1 LEKTEAWATIEEIEE
16 PDLTSNP
23 GDIAAKA
30 GCSPVWLDL
39 GHGQAHGELYDFRA
53 SRHMS
58 PFGKKF
64 TNYKSIL
71 PCPITATDKQIFY
84 AVGTGDLRIEVP
96 NGKSFTPIVLKDV
109 LHAPDMGIMIVSI
122 SRITWSSCKV
132 VSDVDVCHIFN
143 KVGNHIG
150 AICANKHS
158 LYKAECTYVA
168 SIPDERVNIATMHR
182 CLTHIVR
189 TPSGRW

>member
-1 LEKTEAWATIEEIEE
+1 LEKTEAWATIKEIEE

-71 PCPITATDKQIFY
+71 PCPITATDKRIFY

-122 SRITWSSCKV
+122 SWITWSSCKV